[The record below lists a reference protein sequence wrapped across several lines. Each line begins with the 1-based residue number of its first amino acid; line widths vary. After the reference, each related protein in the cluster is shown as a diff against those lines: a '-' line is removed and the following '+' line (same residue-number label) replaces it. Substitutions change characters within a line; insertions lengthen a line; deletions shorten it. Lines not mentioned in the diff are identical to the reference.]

1 MRLRK
6 NMKRTAAAALA
17 LSMAVSTAAV
27 PASAGYTIDMS
38 DASKIT
44 GDVEIKQEADGSG
57 TKITISVGGVNK
69 TDQFQNNDKDDKITI
84 TGDNTVTKSAT
95 TTTAAA
101 DAAKDDTKA
110 PETTVTENKDGTVIN
125 YTGELDAQPDQ
136 EVSRPDSQNDQNDP
150 EADQKNQGD
159 QADQNDPEA
168 DQKNQGDQADQ
179 NDPEADQ
186 KNQNDQKADQNDP
199 EADQKNQNDQKVDQ
213 NDPEADQ
220 SGQNNQNEDSEDADA
235 GIMTY
240 EAPAPTTLTS
250 AVATAFRNVIK
261 IINNVAGAE
270 NALNITLDNAKIESD
285 SDAAMKIS
293 GKGDVNIE
301 LNGSNVLTSGKHH
314 AGLEKNDK
322 DSKGRLTIRDDLKN
336 DGTAKTDEE
345 KKAEEDAV
353 AAEKTGD
360 AVKDVGS
367 LTATGGSRGGA
378 GIGGGA
384 EDYYDSK
391 DTSSIVIDGGKIT
404 ATGGEDAAGIGG
416 GGHCRASG
424 GKVNKDDP
432 DDRSQT
438 ITINGGNIEATGIGG
453 GAFYNNWGGDGAV
466 TINGGHIKSKA
477 QYGAGIGGGWGGC
490 FGGKGDVLITGGVI
504 EAEGLGGAGIGGG
517 GSDYRSN
524 VGFHHGYQG
533 GVAKVK
539 IRGENTVI
547 KKAEGTLGAGIGGGG
562 ASNDENYDYHYN
574 GGSAEIEIT
583 DGATVQEAVGGNGG
597 AGIGSGAGDGYQYHE
612 VDPYKTYA
620 HVTIKNATVEV
631 AKSKSPSKGKVY
643 GAGIGGGGTRGKYWN
658 GENVIRIINSVIG
671 RFQLDENGNYLLEE
685 GTGALGTNK
694 SEGIGRGSNESGELS
709 TNYGKN
715 DVIIDN
721 SWVPDGNKMKQEF
734 HHDWHDTETLPT
746 CTEDGEKGSVCSL
759 CGMKKTEKIPALG
772 HAWGAWTVTTPATCT
787 TAGEK
792 KHTCTVCSH
801 VETQEIPATGHQ
813 QTHIE
818 GKKEPTCTEPGYTGD
833 EVCDACGTV
842 VKKGTVIPATG
853 HHWVDKGDGT
863 HTCPDCGATEAL
875 PVNTNSAL
883 ELRVVDAEGMD
894 QPFTVS
900 QNGTLR
906 TYTGA
911 YDTATLTGDLDTLR
925 YLQDH
930 GAQTIQ
936 FVTNG
941 QTSSFVIN
949 DLLAQG
955 SGSEVFYLTHRGAEE
970 PTLLLVE
977 ADHSELVK
985 D

>member
-27 PASAGYTIDMS
+27 PASAGYSIDMS
-38 DASKIT
+38 DAKIT
-44 GDVEIKQEADGSG
+44 GDVEIRQEADGSG
-57 TKITISVGGVNK
+57 TKITISVDGQDK
-69 TDQFQNNDKDDKITI
+69 TKDFSDGKEDDKITI
-84 TGDNTVTKSAT
+84 TGDNTATKSAA

-110 PETTVTENKDGTVIN
+110 PETTVTENKDGTVID
-125 YTGELDAQPDQ
+125 YTGKLDAQPDQ

-168 DQKNQGDQADQ
+168 DQKNQ

-186 KNQNDQKADQNDP
+186 KNQNDQNK
-199 EADQKNQNDQKVDQ
+199 
-213 NDPEADQ
+213 
-220 SGQNNQNEDSEDADA
+220 DSEDADA

-250 AVATAFRNVIK
+250 AVATVISKVVK

-285 SDAAMKIS
+285 SKAAMKIS
-293 GKGDVNIE
+293 GEGDVNIE
-301 LNGSNVLTSGKHH
+301 LNHSNVLTSGGHH

-322 DSKGRLTIRDDLKN
+322 DSSGRLTIRDDLRN
-336 DGTAKTDEE
+336 NGTAKTDEE

-353 AAEKTGD
+353 AAGETTGD
-360 AVKDVGS
+360 AVEDVGS
-367 LTATGGSRGGA
+367 LTATATGGSSGGA

-384 EDYYDSK
+384 EGYYDTK

-404 ATGGEDAAGIGG
+404 ATGGEGATGIGG
-416 GGHCRASG
+416 GYWGDG
-424 GKVNKDDP
+424 GKVNQKDP

-438 ITINGGNIEATGIGG
+438 ITINGGNIKATGIGG
-453 GAFYNNWGGDGAV
+453 GAFSNNWGRTGAV
-466 TINGGHIKSKA
+466 TINGGHIQSKA
-477 QYGAGIGGGWGGC
+477 QYGAGIGGGWGGQM
-490 FGGKGDVLITGGVI
+490 GGKGDVLITGGEI
-504 EAEGLGGAGIGGG
+504 EAEGLRGAGIGGG
-517 GSDYRSN
+517 GSVSN
-524 VGFHHGYQG
+524 DSGNQG

-539 IRGENTVI
+539 IRGKNTII
-547 KKAEGTLGAGIGGGG
+547 KKAEGTFGAGIGGGG
-562 ASNDENYDYHYN
+562 ASNPEQHKYHYN

-597 AGIGSGAGDGYQYHE
+597 AGIGSGAGDGFDHLY
-612 VDPYKTYA
+612 VYKTNA

-631 AKSKSPSKGKVY
+631 AKSDSPSKSNTY
-643 GAGIGGGGTRGKYWN
+643 GAGIGGGGTRGYYWF
-658 GENVIRIINSVIG
+658 GENVITIINSVIG
-671 RFQLDENGNYLLEE
+671 RFQLDANGNRQKDENGNYLLED
-685 GTGALGTNK
+685 GTGALGNNG
-694 SEGIGRGSNESGELS
+694 SEGIGRGANERKELS
-709 TNYGKN
+709 EILNGKN

-721 SWVPDGNKMKQEF
+721 SWVPDGDGDTMKQEF
-734 HHDWHDTETLPT
+734 NHDWHYTETSPT
-746 CTEDGEKGSVCSL
+746 CTKDGEKVGECSR
-759 CGMKKTEKIPALG
+759 CGMKETEKISALG
-772 HAWGAWTVTTPATCT
+772 HEWGDWTVTTPATCT
-787 TAGEK
+787 NEGVETRI
-792 KHTCTVCSH
+792 CNRDPSH
-801 VETQEIPATGHQ
+801 VETRTIPTTGHN
-813 QTHIE
+813 
-818 GKKEPTCTEPGYTGD
+818 
-833 EVCDACGTV
+833 
-842 VKKGTVIPATG
+842 
-853 HHWVDKGDGT
+853 WVDNGNGT
-863 HTCPDCGATEAL
+863 HTCTNCGATEAFG
-875 PVNTNSAL
+875 AL
-883 ELRVVDAEGMD
+883 ELRVVDAEGMNK
-894 QPFTVS
+894 PFTVS

-911 YDTATLTGDLDTLR
+911 YDTATLTGDLNTLR

-930 GAQTIQ
+930 GTQTIQ
-936 FVTNG
+936 FVTNR
-941 QTSSFVIN
+941 QTSSFDIN

>member
-38 DASKIT
+38 GANIT

-57 TKITISVGGVNK
+57 TKITISVDGQDK
-69 TDQFQNNDKDDKITI
+69 TTDFSDGKEDDKITI
-84 TGDNTVTKSAT
+84 TGDNTKSAA

-110 PETTVTENKDGTVIN
+110 PETTVTENKDGTVID
-125 YTGELDAQPDQ
+125 YTGKLDAQPDQ

-159 QADQNDPEA
+159 Q
-168 DQKNQGDQADQ
+168 GDQS
-179 NDPEADQ
+179 DPEADQ
-186 KNQNDQKADQNDP
+186 KNQNDQNNQN
-199 EADQKNQNDQKVDQ
+199 DQKNQNK
-213 NDPEADQ
+213 
-220 SGQNNQNEDSEDADA
+220 DSEDADA

-250 AVATAFRNVIK
+250 AVEAVFSKVVK

-270 NALNITLDNAKIESD
+270 NALNITLDNATIKSD
-285 SDAAMKIS
+285 SKAAMKIS
-293 GKGDVNIE
+293 GEGDVNIE
-301 LNGSNVLTSGKHH
+301 LNHSNVLTSGNAH
-314 AGLEKNDK
+314 AGLEKSDG

-336 DGTAKTDEE
+336 DGTAKTGEE

-353 AAEKTGD
+353 AAGESGD
-360 AVKDVGS
+360 VVKDVGS
-367 LTATGGSRGGA
+367 LTATGGNGVGDYGGA
-378 GIGGGA
+378 GIGGGNKA
-384 EDYYDSK
+384 YYSGDLS
-391 DTSSIVIDGGKIT
+391 TSSIVINGGKIT
-404 ATGGEDAAGIGG
+404 ATGGGSAAGIGG
-416 GGHCRASG
+416 GAGGNG
-424 GKVNKDDP
+424 GKVNRKDP

-453 GAFYNNWGGDGAV
+453 GSLYNRGHDGAV

-477 QYGAGIGGGWGGC
+477 EYGAGIGGGWSDDYGGD
-490 FGGKGDVLITGGVI
+490 GDVLITGGVI
-504 EAEGLGGAGIGGG
+504 EAEGL
-517 GSDYRSN
+517 R
-524 VGFHHGYQG
+524 
-533 GVAKVK
+533 
-539 IRGENTVI
+539 
-547 KKAEGTLGAGIGGGG
+547 GAGIGGGG
-562 ASNDENYDYHYN
+562 ADNDDTGNYDGCLGGDAKVEIRGKNTIIKKAVGHLGAGIGGGSAFVAAPGSLLYD

-583 DGATVQEAVGGNGG
+583 DGATVQEAVGGEGG
-597 AGIGSGAGDGYQYHE
+597 AGIGSGAGRGYQS
-612 VDPYKTYA
+612 DKRYA
-620 HVTIKNATVEV
+620 HVTIKNATVES
-631 AKSKSPSKGKVY
+631 AKSGLPSKGNSY
-643 GAGIGGGGTRGKYWN
+643 GAGIGGGGTKGTYWN

-671 RFQLDENGNYLLEE
+671 RFQLDANGNRKKDANGNYLLED
-685 GTGALGTNK
+685 GTGALGTNG
-694 SEGIGRGSNESGELS
+694 SEGIGRGANESGELS

-721 SWVPDGNKMKQEF
+721 SWVPNGDTMEQKFN
-734 HHDWHDTETLPT
+734 HDWHYTETLPT
-746 CTEDGEKGSVCSL
+746 CTKDGEKVGVCSR
-759 CGMKKTEKIPALG
+759 CGMKETEKISALG
-772 HAWGAWTVTTPATCT
+772 HEWGAWTVTTPATCT
-787 TAGEK
+787 KEGVETRI
-792 KHTCTVCSH
+792 CNRNSSH
-801 VETQEIPATGHQ
+801 VETRTIPTTGHN
-813 QTHIE
+813 
-818 GKKEPTCTEPGYTGD
+818 
-833 EVCDACGTV
+833 
-842 VKKGTVIPATG
+842 
-853 HHWVDKGDGT
+853 WVDNGNGT
-863 HTCPDCGATEAL
+863 HTCTNCGATEAFG
-875 PVNTNSAL
+875 AL
-883 ELRVVDAEGMD
+883 ELRVVDAEGMNKS
-894 QPFTVS
+894 FTVS

-911 YDTATLTGDLDTLR
+911 YDTATLTGDLNTLR

-941 QTSSFVIN
+941 QTSSFDIN

-977 ADHSELVK
+977 ADRSELVK

>member
-38 DASKIT
+38 DAKIT

-57 TKITISVGGVNK
+57 TKITISVDGHDK
-69 TDQFQNNDKDDKITI
+69 TTDFSDGKEDDKITI
-84 TGDNTVTKSAT
+84 TGDNTVTKSAA

-110 PETTVTENKDGTVIN
+110 PETTVTENKDGTVIS

-159 QADQNDPEA
+159 QADQS
-168 DQKNQGDQADQ
+168 G
-179 NDPEADQ
+179 Q
-186 KNQNDQKADQNDP
+186 KNQNK
-199 EADQKNQNDQKVDQ
+199 
-213 NDPEADQ
+213 
-220 SGQNNQNEDSEDADA
+220 DSEDADA

-250 AVATAFRNVIK
+250 AVATAVRNVIK
-261 IINNVAGAE
+261 IINKVAGAE

-285 SDAAMKIS
+285 SKAAMKIS
-293 GKGDVNIE
+293 GEGDVNIE
-301 LNGSNVLTSGKHH
+301 LNHSNVLTSGKCH
-314 AGLEKNDK
+314 AGLEKNDE

-353 AAEKTGD
+353 AAKKTGD
-360 AVKDVGS
+360 AVEDVGS
-367 LTATGGSRGGA
+367 LTATGGNSAEGYGGA
-378 GIGGGA
+378 GIGGG
-384 EDYYDSK
+384 SK
-391 DTSSIVIDGGKIT
+391 FYGSGDKSTSSIVINGGKIT
-404 ATGGEDAAGIGG
+404 ATGGKGAAGIGG
-416 GGHCRASG
+416 GYFGHG
-424 GKVNKDDP
+424 GKVNQKDP

-453 GAFYNNWGGDGAV
+453 GSAIYGRIGAV
-466 TINGGHIKSKA
+466 TITGGHIKSTA
-477 QYGAGIGGGWGGC
+477 QYGAGIGGGWGEIY
-490 FGGKGDVLITGGVI
+490 GGRGDVLITGGVI

-517 GSDYRSN
+517 GSESYGSRNES
-524 VGFHHGYQG
+524 FKG
-533 GVAKVK
+533 GDAKVE
-539 IRGENTVI
+539 IRGKNTI
-547 KKAEGTLGAGIGGGG
+547 INKAEGKLGAGIGGGSP
-562 ASNDENYDYHYN
+562 SNPIHPVLYK

-583 DGATVQEAVGGNGG
+583 DGATVKEAVGGSGA
-597 AGIGSGAGDGYQYHE
+597 AGIGSGAGDGYHSYAP
-612 VDPYKTYA
+612 DKTYA

-631 AKSKSPSKGKVY
+631 AKSGSPSTANTY
-643 GAGIGGGGTRGKYWN
+643 GAGIGCGGTEGTYWN

-671 RFQLDENGNYLLEE
+671 RFKLDQNGNREKDANGNYLLEK
-685 GTGALGTNK
+685 GTGALGTNG
-694 SEGIGRGSNESGELS
+694 SEGIGRGSNESGEPFDER
-709 TNYGKN
+709 YGKN
-715 DVIIDN
+715 EVIIDN
-721 SWVPDGNKMKQEF
+721 SWVPDGDTMKQKF
-734 HHDWHDTETLPT
+734 NHDWHDTETLPT
-746 CTEDGEKGSVCSL
+746 CTEAGEKGKVCSR
-759 CGMKKTEKIPALG
+759 CGMKETEKIPALG
-772 HAWGAWTVTTPATCT
+772 HDWGAWTVTTPATCT
-787 TAGEK
+787 KEGVETRI
-792 KHTCTVCSH
+792 CNRNSSH
-801 VETQEIPATGHQ
+801 VETRTIPTTGHN
-813 QTHIE
+813 
-818 GKKEPTCTEPGYTGD
+818 
-833 EVCDACGTV
+833 
-842 VKKGTVIPATG
+842 
-853 HHWVDKGDGT
+853 WVDNGNGT
-863 HTCPDCGATEAL
+863 HTCTNCGATEAFG
-875 PVNTNSAL
+875 TL
-883 ELRVVDAEGMD
+883 ELRVVDAEGMNKS
-894 QPFTVS
+894 FTVS

-911 YDTATLTGDLDTLR
+911 YDTATLTGDLNTLR

-941 QTSSFVIN
+941 QTSSFDIN

-955 SGSEVFYLTHRGAEE
+955 SGSEVFYLTHRGTEE

>member
-38 DASKIT
+38 DATKIT

-57 TKITISVGGVNK
+57 TKITISVDGHDK
-69 TDQFQNNDKDDKITI
+69 TTDFSDGKEDDKITI
-84 TGDNTVTKSAT
+84 TGDNTATKSAA

-110 PETTVTENKDGTVIN
+110 PETTVTENKDGTVIS

-168 DQKNQGDQADQ
+168 DQSG
-179 NDPEADQ
+179 Q
-186 KNQNDQKADQNDP
+186 KNQNK
-199 EADQKNQNDQKVDQ
+199 
-213 NDPEADQ
+213 
-220 SGQNNQNEDSEDADA
+220 DSEDADA

-250 AVATAFRNVIK
+250 AVATAVRNVIK
-261 IINNVAGAE
+261 IINKVAGE
-270 NALNITLDNAKIESD
+270 KNALNITLDNATIKSD
-285 SDAAMKIS
+285 SKAAMKIS
-293 GKGDVNIE
+293 GEGDVNIE
-301 LNGSNVLTSGKHH
+301 LNHSNVLTSGNAH
-314 AGLEKNDK
+314 AGLEKSDG

-336 DGTAKTDEE
+336 DGTKKDDEE

-353 AAEKTGD
+353 AAGKKGSE
-360 AVKDVGS
+360 VENVGS
-367 LTATGGSRGGA
+367 LTATGGNGVGDYGGA
-378 GIGGGA
+378 GIGGGNKA
-384 EDYYDSK
+384 YYSGDLS
-391 DTSSIVIDGGKIT
+391 TSSIVINGGKIT
-404 ATGGEDAAGIGG
+404 ATGGGSAAGIGG
-416 GGHCRASG
+416 GAGGNG
-424 GKVNKDDP
+424 GKVNRKDP

-453 GAFYNNWGGDGAV
+453 GSLYNRGHDGAV

-477 QYGAGIGGGWGGC
+477 EYGAGIGGGWSDDYGGD
-490 FGGKGDVLITGGVI
+490 GDVLITGGVI
-504 EAEGLGGAGIGGG
+504 EAEGLRGAGIGGG
-517 GSDYRSN
+517 GSDNDDTGNYD
-524 VGFHHGYQG
+524 GCLG
-533 GVAKVK
+533 GDAKVE
-539 IRGENTVI
+539 IRGKNTII
-547 KKAEGTLGAGIGGGG
+547 KKAVGHLGAGIGGGSAFVAAPG
-562 ASNDENYDYHYN
+562 SLLYD

-583 DGATVQEAVGGNGG
+583 DGATVQEAVGGEGG
-597 AGIGSGAGDGYQYHE
+597 AGIGSGAGDGFDHLY
-612 VDPYKTYA
+612 VYKANA
-620 HVTIKNATVEV
+620 HVTIKNATVES
-631 AKSKSPSKGKVY
+631 AKSGLPSKGKVY
-643 GAGIGGGGTRGKYWN
+643 GAGIGGGGTKGDRWN

-671 RFQLDENGNYLLEE
+671 RFQLDQNGNCQKDENGNYLLDT
-685 GTGALGTNK
+685 GAGALGTHG
-694 SEGIGRGSNESGELS
+694 SEDIGRGANERGELS
-709 TNYGKN
+709 EILDGKN

-721 SWVPDGNKMKQEF
+721 SWVPDGDKMKQEF
-734 HHDWHDTETLPT
+734 NHIWHDTETLPT
-746 CTEDGEKGSVCSL
+746 CTEDGEKGKVCSR
-759 CGMKKTEKIPALG
+759 CGMKETEKIPALG

-787 TAGEK
+787 NEGVETRI
-792 KHTCTVCSH
+792 CNRDPSH
-801 VETQEIPATGHQ
+801 VETRTIPATGHN
-813 QTHIE
+813 
-818 GKKEPTCTEPGYTGD
+818 
-833 EVCDACGTV
+833 
-842 VKKGTVIPATG
+842 
-853 HHWVDKGDGT
+853 WVDNGNGT
-863 HTCPDCGATEAL
+863 HTCTNCGATEAFG
-875 PVNTNSAL
+875 AL
-883 ELRVVDAEGMD
+883 ELRVVDAEGMNKS
-894 QPFTVS
+894 FTVS

-911 YDTATLTGDLDTLR
+911 YDTATLTGDLNTLR
-925 YLQDH
+925 SLQDH

-941 QTSSFVIN
+941 QTSSFDIN

-955 SGSEVFYLTHRGAEE
+955 SGNEVFYLTHRGTEE

>member
-38 DASKIT
+38 NASKIT
-44 GDVEIKQEADGSG
+44 GDVEIKQEANGSG
-57 TKITISVGGVNK
+57 TKITISVGGEDK
-69 TDQFQNNDKDDKITI
+69 TDQFKNDDEDDKITI
-84 TGDNTVTKSAT
+84 TGDNTATKSAA

-101 DAAKDDTKA
+101 DTAKDNTKA
-110 PETTVTENKDGTVIN
+110 LETTVTENKDGTVIN
-125 YTGELDAQPDQ
+125 YTGELDAQPGQ
-136 EVSRPDSQNDQNDP
+136 EVSRPDSQNNQNNQSGQSGQSGQNGQNSQSDQNNQSDQND
-150 EADQKNQGD
+150 
-159 QADQNDPEA
+159 QN
-168 DQKNQGDQADQ
+168 GQ
-179 NDPEADQ
+179 NSQ
-186 KNQNDQKADQNDP
+186 SGQNSQN
-199 EADQKNQNDQKVDQ
+199 DQ

-235 GIMTY
+235 GIIMTY
-240 EAPAPTTLTS
+240 EAPAPTPLTS
-250 AVATAFRNVIK
+250 AVAAAVRNVIK

-301 LNGSNVLTSGKHH
+301 LNGSNVLTSGGHH

-322 DSKGRLTIRDDLKN
+322 DSSGRLTIRDDLKN
-336 DGTAKTDEE
+336 DGKEKTGEE

-353 AAEKTGD
+353 AAKKTGD

-367 LTATGGSRGGA
+367 LTATATGGSSGGA

-384 EDYYDSK
+384 EGYYDTK
-391 DTSSIVIDGGKIT
+391 ATSSIVINGGTIT
-404 ATGGEDAAGIGG
+404 ATGGEGAAGIGG
-416 GGHCRASG
+416 GYWGDG
-424 GKVNKDDP
+424 GKVNRKDP

-438 ITINGGNIEATGIGG
+438 ITINGGNIVANGIGG
-453 GAFYNNWGGDGAV
+453 GGRGSNGRGGFGAV
-466 TINGGHIKSKA
+466 TINGGHIQSVNDK
-477 QYGAGIGGGWGGC
+477 GAGIGGGWGSQYA
-490 FGGKGDVLITGGVI
+490 GGADVLITGGVI
-504 EAEGLGGAGIGGG
+504 EAEGLRGAGIGGG
-517 GSDYRSN
+517 GSHSD
-524 VGFHHGYQG
+524 G
-533 GVAKVK
+533 GINEGLMGGDAKVK
-539 IRGENTVI
+539 IRGKNTII
-547 KKAEGTLGAGIGGGG
+547 KKAVGSIGAGIGGGS
-562 ASNDENYDYHYN
+562 ASNSRHPPYLYN

-583 DGATVQEAVGGNGG
+583 DGATVQEAVGGSGG
-597 AGIGSGAGDGYQYHE
+597 AGIGSGAGDGYQYNGYETH
-612 VDPYKTYA
+612 A

-631 AKSKSPSKGKVY
+631 AKSASPSKSKTY
-643 GAGIGGGGTRGKYWN
+643 GAGIGGGGTRGTYWN

-671 RFQLDENGNYLLEE
+671 RFQLDANGNPKKDENGNYLLKS
-685 GTGALGTNK
+685 GTGALGTYG
-694 SEGIGRGSNESGELS
+694 SEGIGRGSNEDENPSDER
-709 TNYGKN
+709 YGKN

-721 SWVPDGNKMKQEF
+721 SWVPDGDKMNQVF
-734 HHDWHDTETLPT
+734 NHLWSDTETLPT
-746 CTEDGEKGSVCSL
+746 CTEAGEKGRECSR
-759 CGMKKTEKIPALG
+759 CGMKETEKIPALG
-772 HAWGAWTVTTPATCT
+772 HDWGDWQLTKAPTCMEK
-787 TAGEK
+787 GEEK
-792 KHTCTVCSH
+792 RECKVCDKPETREVDKLDH
-801 VETQEIPATGHQ
+801 VEELRGA
-813 QTHIE
+813 
-818 GKKEPTCTEPGYTGD
+818 KEPTCTEPGYTGD
-833 EVCDACGTV
+833 KWCTRGDHLLE
-842 VKKGTVIPATG
+842 KGSVIPATG

-863 HTCPDCGATEAL
+863 HTCPDCGATEGQ
-875 PVNTNSAL
+875 PFNTNSAL

-941 QTSSFVIN
+941 QTSSFDIN

>member
-1 MRLRK
+1 
-6 NMKRTAAAALA
+6 MKRTAAAALA

-38 DASKIT
+38 GANIT

-57 TKITISVGGVNK
+57 TKITISVDGHDK
-69 TDQFQNNDKDDKITI
+69 TTDFSDGKEDDKITI
-84 TGDNTVTKSAT
+84 TGDNTATKSAA

-110 PETTVTENKDGTVIN
+110 PETTVTENKDGTVID
-125 YTGELDAQPDQ
+125 YTGKLDAQPDQ

-159 QADQNDPEA
+159 Q
-168 DQKNQGDQADQ
+168 GDQS
-179 NDPEADQ
+179 DPEADQ
-186 KNQNDQKADQNDP
+186 KNQNDQNK
-199 EADQKNQNDQKVDQ
+199 
-213 NDPEADQ
+213 
-220 SGQNNQNEDSEDADA
+220 DSEDADA

-250 AVATAFRNVIK
+250 AVAAVISKVVK

-285 SDAAMKIS
+285 SKAAMKIS
-293 GKGDVNIE
+293 GEGDVNIE
-301 LNGSNVLTSGKHH
+301 LNHSNVLTSGGHH

-322 DSKGRLTIRDDLKN
+322 DSSGRLTIRDDLRN
-336 DGTAKTDEE
+336 NGTAKTDEE

-353 AAEKTGD
+353 AAGETTGD

-367 LTATGGSRGGA
+367 LTATGGSSGGA

-404 ATGGEDAAGIGG
+404 ATGGEGATGIGG
-416 GGHCRASG
+416 GYWGDG
-424 GKVNKDDP
+424 GKVNQKDP

-438 ITINGGNIEATGIGG
+438 ITINGGNIVATGIGG
-453 GAFYNNWGGDGAV
+453 GSAIYGRIGAV
-466 TINGGHIKSKA
+466 TITGGHIKSEGK
-477 QYGAGIGGGWGGC
+477 YGAGIGGGWGDIY
-490 FGGKGDVLITGGVI
+490 GGRGDVLITGGVI

-517 GSDYRSN
+517 GSESYGDPNESRM
-524 VGFHHGYQG
+524 G
-533 GVAKVK
+533 GDAKVE
-539 IRGENTVI
+539 IRGKNTI
-547 KKAEGTLGAGIGGGG
+547 INKAEGKLGAGIGGG
-562 ASNDENYDYHYN
+562 SPYN
-574 GGSAEIEIT
+574 PVDPVLYKGGSAEIEIT
-583 DGATVQEAVGGNGG
+583 DGATVKEAVGGNGA
-597 AGIGSGAGDGYQYHE
+597 AGIGSGAGDGYHSYA
-612 VDPYKTYA
+612 PNKTYA
-620 HVTIKNATVEV
+620 HVTIKNATVES
-631 AKSKSPSKGKVY
+631 AKSGSPSRYKTY
-643 GAGIGGGGTRGKYWN
+643 GAGIGGGGTRGDDWN

-671 RFQLDENGNYLLEE
+671 RFQLDENGNRKKDANGNYLLVS
-685 GTGALGTNK
+685 GTGALGTNG
-694 SEGIGRGSNESGELS
+694 SEGIGRGSNEYEKPSDER
-709 TNYGKN
+709 YGKN

-721 SWVPDGNKMKQEF
+721 SWVPDGNTMKQEF
-734 HHDWHDTETLPT
+734 NHHWSDTETLPT
-746 CTEDGEKGSVCSL
+746 CTEDGEKGRVCSR
-759 CGMKKTEKIPALG
+759 CGMKETEKIPALG
-772 HAWGAWTVTTPATCT
+772 HDWGDWTVTTPATCT
-787 TAGEK
+787 NEGVETRI
-792 KHTCTVCSH
+792 CNRDPSH
-801 VETQEIPATGHQ
+801 VETRTIPTTGHN
-813 QTHIE
+813 
-818 GKKEPTCTEPGYTGD
+818 
-833 EVCDACGTV
+833 
-842 VKKGTVIPATG
+842 
-853 HHWVDKGDGT
+853 WVDNGNGT
-863 HTCPDCGATEAL
+863 HTCTNCGATEAFG
-875 PVNTNSAL
+875 AL
-883 ELRVVDAEGMD
+883 ELRVVDAEGMNKS
-894 QPFTVS
+894 FTVS

-911 YDTATLTGDLDTLR
+911 YDTATLTGDLNTLR

-941 QTSSFVIN
+941 QTSSFDIN

-955 SGSEVFYLTHRGAEE
+955 SGNEVFYLTHRGTEE

>member
-38 DASKIT
+38 DAKIT

-57 TKITISVGGVNK
+57 TKITISVDGQDK
-69 TDQFQNNDKDDKITI
+69 TKDFSDGKEDDKITI
-84 TGDNTVTKSAT
+84 TGDNTKSAA

-110 PETTVTENKDGTVIN
+110 PETTVTENKDGTVIS

-159 QADQNDPEA
+159 QGDQNDPEA
-168 DQKNQGDQADQ
+168 DQKNQSDQGDQSG
-179 NDPEADQ
+179 Q
-186 KNQNDQKADQNDP
+186 KNQNK
-199 EADQKNQNDQKVDQ
+199 
-213 NDPEADQ
+213 
-220 SGQNNQNEDSEDADA
+220 DSEDADA

-250 AVATAFRNVIK
+250 AVEAVISKVVK
-261 IINNVAGAE
+261 IINKVAGAE

-285 SDAAMKIS
+285 SKAAMKIS
-293 GKGDVNIE
+293 GEGDVNIE
-301 LNGSNVLTSGKHH
+301 LNHSNVLTSGGHH

-322 DSKGRLTIRDDLKN
+322 DSSGRLTIRDDLKN
-336 DGTAKTDEE
+336 DGKEKTGEE

-353 AAEKTGD
+353 AAKKTGD
-360 AVKDVGS
+360 AVEDVGS
-367 LTATGGSRGGA
+367 LTATATGGSSGGA

-384 EDYYDSK
+384 EGYYDTK
-391 DTSSIVIDGGKIT
+391 DTSSIVINGGKIT
-404 ATGGEDAAGIGG
+404 ATGGEGAAGIGG
-416 GGHCRASG
+416 GGLCSGYG
-424 GKVNKDDP
+424 GKVNKNDP

-438 ITINGGNIEATGIGG
+438 ITINGGNIEAAGIGG
-453 GAFYNNWGGDGAV
+453 GSMYNNGGEGAV
-466 TINGGHIKSKA
+466 TINGGHIKSEGKN
-477 QYGAGIGGGWGGC
+477 GAGIGGGWGGDI
-490 FGGKGDVLITGGVI
+490 GGDGDVLITGGVI
-504 EAEGLGGAGIGGG
+504 EAEGLRGAGIGGG
-517 GSDYRSN
+517 GSDYDRN
-524 VGFHHGYQG
+524 NDPNRGTLG
-533 GVAKVK
+533 GDAKVK
-539 IRGENTVI
+539 IRGKNTII
-547 KKAEGTLGAGIGGGG
+547 KAKGHLGAGIGGGSVYNPAISG
-562 ASNDENYDYHYN
+562 VHN

-583 DGATVQEAVGGNGG
+583 DGATVKEAVGGTGG
-597 AGIGSGAGDGYQYHE
+597 AGIGSGAGDGFDHLY
-612 VDPYKTYA
+612 VYKTNA

-631 AKSKSPSKGKVY
+631 AKSDSPSKSNTY
-643 GAGIGGGGTRGKYWN
+643 GAGIGGGGTRGYYWF
-658 GENVIRIINSVIG
+658 GENVITIINSVIG
-671 RFQLDENGNYLLEE
+671 RIKLDQNGNREKDANGNYLLDS
-685 GTGALGTNK
+685 GTGALGTNG
-694 SEGIGRGSNESGELS
+694 SEGIGRGANERKELS
-709 TNYGKN
+709 EILNGKN

-721 SWVPDGNKMKQEF
+721 SWVPNGDTMKQEF
-734 HHDWHDTETLPT
+734 NHLWSDTETLPT
-746 CTEDGEKGSVCSL
+746 CTKDGEKVGECSR

-772 HAWGAWTVTTPATCT
+772 HVWGDWTVTTPATCT
-787 TAGEK
+787 NEGVETRI
-792 KHTCTVCSH
+792 CNRDSSH
-801 VETQEIPATGHQ
+801 VETRTIPATGHN
-813 QTHIE
+813 
-818 GKKEPTCTEPGYTGD
+818 
-833 EVCDACGTV
+833 
-842 VKKGTVIPATG
+842 
-853 HHWVDKGDGT
+853 WVDNGNGT
-863 HTCPDCGATEAL
+863 HTCTNCGATEAFG
-875 PVNTNSAL
+875 AL
-883 ELRVVDAEGMD
+883 ELRVVDAEGMNKS
-894 QPFTVS
+894 FTVS

-911 YDTATLTGDLDTLR
+911 YDTATLTGDLNTLR

-941 QTSSFVIN
+941 QTSSFDIN

-955 SGSEVFYLTHRGAEE
+955 SGNEVFYLTHRGAEE

>member
-1 MRLRK
+1 
-6 NMKRTAAAALA
+6 MKRTAAAALA

-27 PASAGYTIDMS
+27 PASAGYNIDMS
-38 DASKIT
+38 DATKIT

-57 TKITISVGGVNK
+57 TKITISVDGQDK
-69 TDQFQNNDKDDKITI
+69 TKDFSDGKEDDKITI
-84 TGDNTVTKSAT
+84 TGDNTKSAA

-110 PETTVTENKDGTVIN
+110 PETTVTENKDGTVID
-125 YTGELDAQPDQ
+125 YTGKLDAQPDQ

-168 DQKNQGDQADQ
+168 DQKNQGDQGDQ
-179 NDPEADQ
+179 S
-186 KNQNDQKADQNDP
+186 
-199 EADQKNQNDQKVDQ
+199 
-213 NDPEADQ
+213 DPEADQ
-220 SGQNNQNEDSEDADA
+220 SGQKNQKNQNKDSEDADA

-250 AVATAFRNVIK
+250 AVAAVISKVVK

-270 NALNITLDNAKIESD
+270 NALNITLDNATIKSD
-285 SDAAMKIS
+285 SKAAMKIS
-293 GKGDVNIE
+293 GEGDVNIE
-301 LNGSNVLTSGKHH
+301 LNHSNVLTSGDCH

-336 DGTAKTDEE
+336 DGTEKTDEE

-353 AAEKTGD
+353 AAGGSGD

-367 LTATGGSRGGA
+367 LTATGGSYGGDGGA
-378 GIGGGA
+378 GIGGGGA
-384 EDYYDSK
+384 YYSSGK
-391 DTSSIVIDGGKIT
+391 NTSSIVINGGKIT
-404 ATGGEDAAGIGG
+404 ATGGEGAAGIGG
-416 GGHCRASG
+416 GGLCSGYG
-424 GKVNKDDP
+424 GKVNKNDP

-438 ITINGGNIEATGIGG
+438 ITINGGNIEAAGIGG
-453 GAFYNNWGGDGAV
+453 ASMYNNGGNGAV
-466 TINGGHIKSKA
+466 TITGGHIQSEGK
-477 QYGAGIGGGWGGC
+477 YGAGIGGGWGGNI
-490 FGGKGDVLITGGVI
+490 GGDGDVLITGGVI
-504 EAEGLGGAGIGGG
+504 EAEGLRGAGIGGG
-517 GSDYRSN
+517 GSDYDRNNNSDK
-524 VGFHHGYQG
+524 GALG
-533 GVAKVK
+533 GDAKVK
-539 IRGENTVI
+539 IRGKNTVI
-547 KKAEGTLGAGIGGGG
+547 NKAEGHLGAGIGGGSVYNPAISG
-562 ASNDENYDYHYN
+562 VHN

-583 DGATVQEAVGGNGG
+583 DGATVKEAVGGTGG
-597 AGIGSGAGDGYQYHE
+597 AGIGSGAGDGFDHLY
-612 VDPYKTYA
+612 VYKTNA

-631 AKSKSPSKGKVY
+631 AKSDSPSKSNTY
-643 GAGIGGGGTRGKYWN
+643 GAGIGGGGTRGYYWF

-671 RFQLDENGNYLLEE
+671 RIKLDQNGNREKDANGNYLLDS
-685 GTGALGTNK
+685 GTGALGTNG
-694 SEGIGRGSNESGELS
+694 SEGIGRGANERKELS
-709 TNYGKN
+709 EILNGKN

-721 SWVPDGNKMKQEF
+721 SWVPDGDGDTMKQEF
-734 HHDWHDTETLPT
+734 NHDWHYTETSPT
-746 CTEDGEKGSVCSL
+746 CTKDGEKVGECSR
-759 CGMKKTEKIPALG
+759 CGMKETEKISALG
-772 HAWGAWTVTTPATCT
+772 HEWGDWTVTTPATCT
-787 TAGEK
+787 NEGVETRI
-792 KHTCTVCSH
+792 CNRDPSH
-801 VETQEIPATGHQ
+801 VETRTIPTTGHN
-813 QTHIE
+813 
-818 GKKEPTCTEPGYTGD
+818 
-833 EVCDACGTV
+833 
-842 VKKGTVIPATG
+842 
-853 HHWVDKGDGT
+853 WVDNGNGT
-863 HTCPDCGATEAL
+863 HTCTNCGATEAFG
-875 PVNTNSAL
+875 AL
-883 ELRVVDAEGMD
+883 ELRVVDAEGMNK
-894 QPFTVS
+894 PFTVS

-941 QTSSFVIN
+941 QTSSFAIN

>member
-17 LSMAVSTAAV
+17 LSMAVSAAAV
-27 PASAGYTIDMS
+27 PASAGYSIDMS

-44 GDVEIKQEADGSG
+44 GDVEIKQEADSTGKA
-57 TKITISVGGVNK
+57 TITISVGGENK
-69 TDQFQNNDKDDKITI
+69 TEQFKNDDKDDKITI
-84 TGDNTVTKSAT
+84 TGDNTKSAA

-110 PETTVTENKDGTVIN
+110 PETMVTENKDGTVIS

-159 QADQNDPEA
+159 QNDPEA

-179 NDPEADQ
+179 S
-186 KNQNDQKADQNDP
+186 DP

-213 NDPEADQ
+213 SDPEADQ
-220 SGQNNQNEDSEDADA
+220 SGQKNQNKDSEDADA

-240 EAPAPTTLTS
+240 EAPAPTTLTNP
-250 AVATAFRNVIK
+250 VAAAIRNVIK
-261 IINNVAGAE
+261 IINKVAGAE
-270 NALNITLDNAKIESD
+270 NALNITLNNAKIESD
-285 SDAAMKIS
+285 SEAAMKIS
-293 GKGDVNIE
+293 GEGDVNIE
-301 LNGSNVLTSGKHH
+301 LNGSNVLTSGKAH

-322 DSKGRLTIRDDLKN
+322 DSKGRLTIRDDLRN

-353 AAEKTGD
+353 AAKKTGD

-367 LTATGGSRGGA
+367 LTATGGSYEGFGGA

-384 EDYYDSK
+384 ADSYYQTT

-404 ATGGEDAAGIGG
+404 ATGGEGAAGIGG
-416 GGHCRASG
+416 GYFGNG
-424 GKVNKDDP
+424 GKVNKKDP

-438 ITINGGNIEATGIGG
+438 ITINGGNIKATGIGG
-453 GAFYNNWGGDGAV
+453 GAFSNNWGRDGAV
-466 TINGGHIKSKA
+466 TINGGHIQSKA
-477 QYGAGIGGGWGGC
+477 QYGAGIGGGWGGQM
-490 FGGKGDVLITGGVI
+490 GGKGDVLITGGEI

-517 GSDYRSN
+517 GSVSN
-524 VGFHHGYQG
+524 DGGNQG

-539 IRGENTVI
+539 IRGENTII
-547 KKAEGTLGAGIGGGG
+547 KKAEGTFGAGIGGGG
-562 ASNDENYDYHYN
+562 ASNPEQHKYHYN

-583 DGATVQEAVGGNGG
+583 DGATVQEAVGGNGA
-597 AGIGSGAGDGYQYHE
+597 AGIGSGAGDGYQYYE

-631 AKSKSPSKGKVY
+631 AKSDSPSKSNTYGA

-671 RFQLDENGNYLLEE
+671 RFQLDQNGNCKKDANGNYLLGK
-685 GTGALGTNK
+685 GTGALGTNG
-694 SEGIGRGSNESGELS
+694 SEGIGKGANESGEPSKNL
-709 TNYGKN
+709 NGGKN

-721 SWVPDGNKMKQEF
+721 SWVPEGNTMKQEF
-734 HHDWHDTETLPT
+734 NHDWHDTETTLPT
-746 CTEDGEKGSVCSL
+746 CTEDGEKGKVCSR
-759 CGMKKTEKIPALG
+759 CGMKETKKIPALG
-772 HAWGAWTVTTPATCT
+772 HEWGDWTVTTPATCT
-787 TAGEK
+787 NEGVETRI
-792 KHTCTVCSH
+792 CNRDSSH
-801 VETQEIPATGHQ
+801 VETRTIPTTGHN
-813 QTHIE
+813 
-818 GKKEPTCTEPGYTGD
+818 
-833 EVCDACGTV
+833 
-842 VKKGTVIPATG
+842 
-853 HHWVDKGDGT
+853 WVDNGNGT
-863 HTCPDCGATEAL
+863 HTCTNCGATEAFG
-875 PVNTNSAL
+875 AL
-883 ELRVVDAEGMD
+883 ELRVVDAEGMNE
-894 QPFTVS
+894 PFTVS

-911 YDTATLTGDLDTLR
+911 YDTATLTGDLNTLR

-930 GAQTIQ
+930 GTQTIQ

-941 QTSSFVIN
+941 QTSSFDIN

-955 SGSEVFYLTHRGAEE
+955 SGNEVFYLTHRGTEE

>member
-1 MRLRK
+1 
-6 NMKRTAAAALA
+6 
-17 LSMAVSTAAV
+17 MAVSTAAV
-27 PASAGYTIDMS
+27 PASAGYNIDMS
-38 DASKIT
+38 DATKIT
-44 GDVEIKQEADGSG
+44 GDVEIKQEADSTGKA
-57 TKITISVGGVNK
+57 TITISVGGENK
-69 TDQFQNNDKDDKITI
+69 TKDFSDGKEDDKITI
-84 TGDNTVTKSAT
+84 TGDNTATKSAA

-110 PETTVTENKDGTVIN
+110 PETTVTENKDGTVID
-125 YTGELDAQPDQ
+125 YTGKLDAQPDQ

-179 NDPEADQ
+179 SDPEADQ
-186 KNQNDQKADQNDP
+186 KN
-199 EADQKNQNDQKVDQ
+199 Q

-220 SGQNNQNEDSEDADA
+220 SGQNNQNKDSEDADA

-250 AVATAFRNVIK
+250 AVAAVISKVVK

-270 NALNITLDNAKIESD
+270 NALNITLDNATIKSD
-285 SDAAMKIS
+285 SKAAMKIS
-293 GKGDVNIE
+293 GEGDVNIE
-301 LNGSNVLTSGKHH
+301 LNHSNVLTSGGHH

-322 DSKGRLTIRDDLKN
+322 DSSGRLTIRDDLRN

-353 AAEKTGD
+353 AAGETTGD

-367 LTATGGSRGGA
+367 LTATGGSDGGA

-384 EDYYDSK
+384 EGYYDTK
-391 DTSSIVIDGGKIT
+391 DTSSIVINGGKIT
-404 ATGGEDAAGIGG
+404 ATGGEGAAGIGG
-416 GGHCRASG
+416 GYWGDG
-424 GKVNKDDP
+424 GKVNKNDP

-438 ITINGGNIEATGIGG
+438 ITINGGNIKATGIGG
-453 GAFYNNWGGDGAV
+453 GAFSNNWGRTGAV
-466 TINGGHIKSKA
+466 TITGGHIQSKA
-477 QYGAGIGGGWGGC
+477 QYGAGIGGGWGGQL
-490 FGGKGDVLITGGVI
+490 GGKGDVLITGGEI
-504 EAEGLGGAGIGGG
+504 EAEGLRGAGIGGG
-517 GSDYRSN
+517 GSDSN
-524 VGFHHGYQG
+524 DSGNEG

-539 IRGENTVI
+539 IRGKNTI
-547 KKAEGTLGAGIGGGG
+547 ITKAEGTFGAGIGGGG
-562 ASNDENYDYHYN
+562 ASNPEQHKYHYD

-583 DGATVQEAVGGNGG
+583 DGATVKEAVGGNGG
-597 AGIGSGAGDGYQYHE
+597 AGIGSGAGDGYQYYE

-631 AKSKSPSKGKVY
+631 AKSGSPSKSNTY
-643 GAGIGGGGTRGKYWN
+643 GAGIGGGGTRGAYWN
-658 GENVIRIINSVIG
+658 GENVITIINSVIG
-671 RFQLDENGNYLLEE
+671 RFQLDQNGNREKDANGNYLLES
-685 GTGALGTNK
+685 GTGALGTHG
-694 SEGIGRGSNESGELS
+694 SEGIGRGANESGELS
-709 TNYGKN
+709 KNYGKN

-721 SWVPDGNKMKQEF
+721 SWVPDGDKMKQEF
-734 HHDWHDTETLPT
+734 NHKWSDTETLPT
-746 CTEDGEKGSVCSL
+746 CTEDGEKGRECSR
-759 CGMKKTEKIPALG
+759 CGMKETEKIPALG
-772 HAWGAWTVTTPATCT
+772 HDWGAWTVTTPATCT
-787 TAGEK
+787 NEGVETRI
-792 KHTCTVCSH
+792 CNRDPSH
-801 VETQEIPATGHQ
+801 VETRTIPATGHN
-813 QTHIE
+813 
-818 GKKEPTCTEPGYTGD
+818 
-833 EVCDACGTV
+833 
-842 VKKGTVIPATG
+842 
-853 HHWVDKGDGT
+853 WVDNGNGT
-863 HTCPDCGATEAL
+863 HTCTNCGATEAFG
-875 PVNTNSAL
+875 AL
-883 ELRVVDAEGMD
+883 ELRVVDAEGMNKS
-894 QPFTVS
+894 FTVS

-911 YDTATLTGDLDTLR
+911 YDTATLTGDLNTLR

-941 QTSSFVIN
+941 QTSSFDIN

-955 SGSEVFYLTHRGAEE
+955 SGSEVFYLTHRGTEE